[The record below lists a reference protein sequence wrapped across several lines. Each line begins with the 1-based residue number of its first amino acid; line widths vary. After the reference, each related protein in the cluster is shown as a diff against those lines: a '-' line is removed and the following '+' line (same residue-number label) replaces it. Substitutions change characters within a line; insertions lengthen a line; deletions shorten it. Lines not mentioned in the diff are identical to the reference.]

1 VAVLDV
7 VWFGPTS
14 VGNGNY
20 LSLQPAGSTEV
31 VIHNVHVPVDK
42 AVQFVVWDGT
52 NEIVID
58 DDATYAGRQG
68 VQWHCTNAKYYRV
81 KNVSGA
87 PIFLAADGVVT
98 RA

>member
-20 LSLQPAGSTEV
+20 LDCQPAGSTEV
-31 VIHNVHVPVDK
+31 VIHNVHVPTDK
-42 AVQFVVWDGT
+42 AVEFYVYDGT
-52 NEIVID
+52 NEIKMD
-58 DDATYAGRQG
+58 DDATYGGRQG
-68 VQWHCTNAKYYRV
+68 VQWHCTNAKRYRI

-98 RA
+98 KA